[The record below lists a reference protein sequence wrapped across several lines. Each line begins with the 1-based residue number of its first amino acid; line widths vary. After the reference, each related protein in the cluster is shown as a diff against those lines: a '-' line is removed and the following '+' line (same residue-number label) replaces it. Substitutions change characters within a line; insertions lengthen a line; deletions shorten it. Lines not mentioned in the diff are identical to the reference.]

1 MNRFTRL
8 LAAIRPANHNASL
21 RRLISATIV
30 LAAAAAG
37 GALLAPTPAQAA
49 YSYPFVL
56 ISRSGNNLCLQA
68 NGTSAGSVV
77 VAATCNNSRS
87 QMWMLQ
93 NGDRLQ
99 NVAGYLSYK
108 YGGYLDYD
116 ISSGTGNGR
125 KVQVWHYIA
134 NVHNQKCKFGDLW
147 GDVRSLEDGRCLDI
161 DISGGNNPPR
171 SGTRVQMYTCSGTAN
186 QRWIRSDVPRS
197 LLPPGF
203 PL

>member
-30 LAAAAAG
+30 LAAAAG

-134 NVHNQKCKFGDLW
+134 NVHNQKWDFGDLFDNIYSLQDHRCV
-147 GDVRSLEDGRCLDI
+147 DV

-171 SGTRVQMYTCSGTAN
+171 SGTRVQMYGCSYRAN
-186 QRWIRSDVPRS
+186 QLWTRSDLPRS
-197 LLPPGF
+197 VLPPGL
-203 PL
+203 PI